1 MTITLIGFFVVM
13 SGIIYSSLIFWYYY
27 GWIKTPVFKPGSFTF
42 SPKVSV
48 IVAFRNE
55 EKVLQN
61 LLNDLINQSYSSE
74 LFEVILV
81 DDHSTDGSY
90 DLVKNLIEVNTS
102 FKLIKNQGEG
112 KKQAISEAIE
122 ICSGEL
128 FITTDADCRMGNDW
142 LKTITSYYSEN
153 SPDMLIGP
161 VLPARNESVF
171 SKLVALEFFSLI
183 GSAAG
188 AAGIKHPIMNNGANL
203 AYPRTSFNSV
213 SQPFNSKTASGED
226 IFFMLKLKKNEQSKI
241 RFLKSNKAAV
251 STHLP
256 TGFEEFWQQRVR
268 WVSKS
273 KYYTDFDMIFSAV
286 IVWLVGFLMLSTLI
300 AGIFYPIF
308 FIMYAFLFVIKSVP
322 DYLLLSN
329 VLSFFDRKDLIR
341 YFIPLQVIYP
351 LYVTLAGFFGL
362 IFAKFSWK
370 DRKY

>member
-1 MTITLIGFFVVM
+1 MTITLIGFFVVI
-13 SGIIYSSLIFWYYY
+13 SGIIYSSLIFWYYF
-27 GWIKTPVFKPGSFTF
+27 GWIKTPVFKSGNLPVSL
-42 SPKVSV
+42 KISV

-61 LLNDLINQSYSSE
+61 LLYDLINQSYSSE
-74 LFEVILV
+74 LFEVIIV

-102 FKLIKNQGEG
+102 FKLIKSKGEG
-112 KKQAISEAIE
+112 KKQAIFEAIS
-122 ICSGEL
+122 ISSSEL
-128 FITTDADCRMGNDW
+128 IVTTDADCRMGNDW
-142 LKTITSYYSEN
+142 LKTIAFYYSDN
-153 SPDMLIGP
+153 NPDMIIGP

-171 SKLVALEFFSLI
+171 SKVVALEFFSLI

-188 AAGIKHPIMNNGANL
+188 AAGLKHPIMNNGANL
-203 AYPRTSFNSV
+203 AYPRTSLNSV
-213 SQPFNSKTASGED
+213 SNTFNSETASGED
-226 IFFMLKLKKNEQSKI
+226 IFFMLELKKNEQSKI
-241 RFLKSNKAAV
+241 RFIKSNKAAV
-251 STHLP
+251 LTHLP
-256 TGFEEFWQQRVR
+256 IGFEEFWQQRVR

-300 AGIFYPIF
+300 AGIFNPVF

-322 DYLLLSN
+322 DYMLLSN

-351 LYVTLAGFFGL
+351 LYVTLTGFFGL
-362 IFAKFSWK
+362 IFAKFRWK
-370 DRKY
+370 ERKY